1 MKRNVTE
8 FTVQGSSPFPMDMLR
23 YDQCW
28 PYRGEDVS
36 GIDSTGDWSYRS
48 RSVTLHTIAASI
60 TPDRWRS
67 FGWIVT
73 DTQHAID

>member
-1 MKRNVTE
+1 
-8 FTVQGSSPFPMDMLR
+8 
-23 YDQCW
+23 
-28 PYRGEDVS
+28 
-36 GIDSTGDWSYRS
+36 
-48 RSVTLHTIAASI
+48 VTLRTVNASI